1 MRRLYYV
8 HRDGPDGRGLRWTV
22 DGPEDL
28 EQVRRIWERLDA
40 LGSGPHLYEAIMRV
54 AAEVGTRRGVLV
66 LSTHN
71 TCAALGEAAV
81 EQVLRVYAEAS
92 STWDRSSNVE
102 MICAYTWMVPFRP
115 RLFGCARE

>member
-22 DGPEDL
+22 DDPEDL
-28 EQVRRIWERLDA
+28 EQVRRIWEQLDA
-40 LGSGPHLYEAIMRV
+40 PGSGPQFYEAIMRV

-81 EQVLRVYAEAS
+81 ERVLRVYAEAFKYVGS
-92 STWDRSSNVE
+92 VLERGDDLRGPLDGPVATP
-102 MICAYTWMVPFRP
+102 AFRV
-115 RLFGCARE
+115 RA